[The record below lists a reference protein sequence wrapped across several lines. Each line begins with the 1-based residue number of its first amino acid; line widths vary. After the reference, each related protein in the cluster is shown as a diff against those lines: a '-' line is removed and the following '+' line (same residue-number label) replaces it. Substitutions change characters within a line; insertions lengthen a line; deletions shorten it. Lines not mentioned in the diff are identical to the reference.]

1 MSRSLFLS
9 AASIASLLA
18 YATVAS
24 AETDGERAIALG
36 KEGLELYAAEKWSEC
51 AVKFAT
57 ADALSQSP
65 VFRLY
70 GARCL
75 RGGGKLLEARERF
88 AAVVAEPVAQD
99 APGPWKQAQLDGK
112 AELAQ
117 LEKAIPT
124 VTVNLKG
131 AAEGALLKLDGKE
144 AKPGLAVALDP
155 GLHKVS
161 GSFNGETKEQ
171 TFELSSGA
179 QEVIELDFTA
189 SQPSGPKVTP
199 PTSEGSGPGVV
210 PGIVVASIGGA
221 AAIAGAIFGGLAVSR
236 YDKLS
241 TTCELSGEPAVCPA
255 DAEKLDTANLF
266 ADLGTGLLIGGG
278 VTLVTGVILIFALPS
293 EAEVSKALIP
303 GGFRF

>member
-1 MSRSLFLS
+1 MNRSLCLS
-9 AASIASLLA
+9 AVSLAAALTYAS
-18 YATVAS
+18 VGS

-36 KEGLELYAAEKWSEC
+36 KEGLELYASEKWSEC

-88 AAVVAEPVAQD
+88 AAVVAETLAPD

-112 AELAQ
+112 AELSQ
-117 LEKAIPT
+117 LERAIPT

-144 AKPGLAVALDP
+144 VKAGQSVALDP
-155 GLHKVS
+155 GLHKAS
-161 GSFNGETKEQ
+161 ASSNGETREK
-171 TFELSSGA
+171 TFELAGGA
-179 QEVIELDFTA
+179 QEVIELDFNL
-189 SQPSGPKVTP
+189 SQVSGPKIVEQP
-199 PTSEGSGPGVV
+199 PKPAEGGPGIV

-221 AAIAGAIFGGLAVSR
+221 AAIAGAIFGGIAVGK
-236 YDKLS
+236 YDALPR
-241 TTCELSGEPAVCPA
+241 CGGAVCPA
-255 DAEKLDTANLF
+255 NADELDNANLF
-266 ADLGTGLLIGGG
+266 ADVSTGLLIGGG
-278 VTLVTGVILIFALPS
+278 VTLVTGVILIFALPGD
-293 EAEVSKALIP
+293 AEVSQALIP